1 MESNNFLSRLKSEI
15 GYYSRRVWTLEEVGD
30 FWDSVDDY
38 DDINSNIYPYKQRF
52 LNSKQLFENLN
63 LQNFEPNNVL
73 DIQCR
78 TGKGSIF
85 WSKIFNNMKIHACD
99 FSKKFLEKT
108 RKNLFDNNLN
118 FELQLIK
125 NFPLNFNSDFFD
137 FVITYETLEHV
148 CEYKTF
154 IKELSRVLKKDGIMI
169 LTCPNISWEIN
180 HFLSTVLGV
189 NHSEGPHKFLSLKK
203 INAELTKNNLKVLS
217 YNTSIFLPFN
227 NSFSIRIDG
236 ILKKITP
243 SFLKK
248 IFFLR
253 HSFIIQKI

>member
-1 MESNNFLSRLKSEI
+1 MKSSFYKRLKEEI
-15 GYYSRRVWTLEEVGD
+15 FYLKNKSWTLTEVGK

-52 LNSKQLFENLN
+52 LNSKELFDDLY
-63 LQNFEPNNVL
+63 LKNFKPNNIL

-78 TGKGSIF
+78 TGNGSIF
-85 WSKIFNNMKIHACD
+85 WSKIFKDMRIYACD
-99 FSKKFLEKT
+99 FSKKFLDKSK
-108 RKNLFDNNLN
+108 KNLINYDLN
-118 FELQLIK
+118 FETHLVE
-125 NFPLNFNSDFFD
+125 NFPLEFENNFFD
-137 FVITYETLEHV
+137 FIITYETLEHV
-148 CEYKTF
+148 CEYKVF
-154 IKELSRVLKKDGIMI
+154 IKELSRVLKKNGIMI

-180 HFLSTVLGV
+180 HFLSSVIGI
-189 NHSEGPHKFLSLKK
+189 NHSEGPHKFLALKK
-203 INAELTKNNLKVLS
+203 IDTELIKNNLNILS

-227 NSFSIRIDG
+227 NSFSIKIDT

-243 SFLKK
+243 TFLKK